1 VGSPVDVAFVGV
13 VDVRFYVIEKHR
25 GFKLPD
31 DGPVWARFKEWVE
44 ATTKRES
51 VWRTRSEEKYYE
63 QVPTPLSTLLICS
76 FMRDI

>member
-1 VGSPVDVAFVGV
+1 MSLLKGDI
-13 VDVRFYVIEKHR
+13 DNRLYIIEKHR

-31 DGPVWARFKEWVE
+31 DGPVWTRFKEWVE
-44 ATTKRES
+44 ATSKRES

-63 QVPTPLSTLLICS
+63 QVSVPPIPPLTCR